1 MCALDG
7 TIFPGSARR
16 PTVAVTRRFLNP
28 VGAPA
33 PRDDPRSG
41 SEAPEAAARGASA
54 ADAAPGPRGLEIAYH
69 VWESDLGEGAPTVVL
84 LHGFLDHGR
93 SFEPVAQHLARRFRV
108 VAPDH
113 RGHGESGR
121 VGAGGYY
128 HFPDYVLDLHRLLE
142 HLGPSPVLLAGHS
155 MGASIACYFAG
166 AWPEKVSALAL
177 LDGVGPPAVP
187 IDRGPALM
195 RRWVNDLALAQARDE
210 TLLTVMPS
218 LEDVARRIA
227 RTSPGASPERLME
240 LARTASVAVPGG
252 FAFRFDPLHR
262 TTAPMPFD
270 VGRFRAFLQA
280 IRAPT
285 LIVWGE
291 RSPMR
296 PPDVEER
303 LALIADLTRFD
314 LPGAAHNLHHE
325 RPAELAAVLD
335 GFFAKAVTA

>member
-1 MCALDG
+1 MSAADG
-7 TIFPGSARR
+7 SIDVGSSGR
-16 PTVAVTRRFLNP
+16 AVTRRFVNA
-28 VGAPA
+28 VSPA
-33 PRDDPRSG
+33 VSDPG
-41 SEAPEAAARGASA
+41 Q
-54 ADAAPGPRGLEIAYH
+54 GLELAYH
-69 VWESDLGEGAPTVVL
+69 VWESDAGERAPTVVL
-84 LHGFLDHGR
+84 LHGFLDHGL
-93 SFEPVAQHLARRFRV
+93 SFDPVARHLARRFRV
-108 VAPDH
+108 IAPDH

-121 VGAGGYY
+121 VGQGGYY

-142 HLGPSPVLLAGHS
+142 HLGLSQVLLAGHS
-155 MGASIACYFAG
+155 MGASIACYFTG
-166 AWPEKVSALAL
+166 AWPEKVQALAL

-195 RRWVNDLALAQARDE
+195 RRWVNDLKLAAERDE
-210 TLLTVMPS
+210 TLLTTMGS
-218 LEDVARRIA
+218 LDEVARRIA
-227 RTSPGASPERLME
+227 RTSPGASPERLLE
-240 LARTASVAVPGG
+240 LAKTAAVAVGEG

-270 VGRFRAFLQA
+270 VHRFRAFLQA

-285 LIVWGE
+285 LVVWGE

-303 LALIADLTRFD
+303 LALIADLTRFE

-335 GFFAKAVTA
+335 GFFARAVTA